1 MGETILYAIKIGL
14 IVAAVVLFVAATT
27 QMFNFVVAFAS
38 ASIIGEVFGIISM
51 CLPFNAL
58 AVFTSLFAAFDVVL
72 AWVLARKLF
81 SINRKAQE
89 SA

>member
-14 IVAAVVLFVAATT
+14 IVAAVALFIAATT
-27 QMFNFVVAFAS
+27 QMFNFVSVFTS
-38 ASIIGEVFGIISM
+38 GSIIREVFGIVSM
-51 CLPFNAL
+51 CVPFDA
-58 AVFTSLFAAFDVVL
+58 ASVFVSIFGAFDVVL

>member
-14 IVAAVVLFVAATT
+14 IVAAVALFIVATT
-27 QMFNFVVAFAS
+27 QMFNFVVVFS
-38 ASIIGEVFGIISM
+38 STTIIREVLGIISM
-51 CLPFNAL
+51 CLPFNVL
-58 AVFTSLFAAFDVVL
+58 SVFTSIFAAFDVVL

>member
-14 IVAAVVLFVAATT
+14 IVVAVGLFIAATT
-27 QMFNFVVAFAS
+27 QMFNFIVAFTS
-38 ASIIGEVFGIISM
+38 ASVIGEVLGIISM

-58 AVFTSLFAAFDVVL
+58 SVFTSLFAAFDVVL
-72 AWVLARKLF
+72 AWVLARKIF